1 MEGPPSDGGSDS
13 SVSDGPPVHLQ
24 FQRNYRGHRPYSQL
38 SLYQSFPGHRP
49 YTRLSMFEPFNKKKK
64 KLKSKK
70 ERDRVRS
77 SKDDTKTKERPASDQ
92 CEKKN
97 LSGHQSSHAK
107 QDKVPMQVPTQSM
120 RYMSNSA
127 NKRPKSYE
135 VNGEKT
141 EDQKGK
147 RVLRSHATL
156 SYTAL
161 HMGPRSDNP
170 KGPPFTLKCE
180 KSLVAPQFSNEYL
193 EALTN
198 AYLRNGFMN
207 QGESMYIF
215 SFLH

>member
-24 FQRNYRGHRPYSQL
+24 FQR
-38 SLYQSFPGHRP
+38 
-49 YTRLSMFEPFNKKKK
+49 PFNKKKK

-107 QDKVPMQVPTQSM
+107 QDKTQSM